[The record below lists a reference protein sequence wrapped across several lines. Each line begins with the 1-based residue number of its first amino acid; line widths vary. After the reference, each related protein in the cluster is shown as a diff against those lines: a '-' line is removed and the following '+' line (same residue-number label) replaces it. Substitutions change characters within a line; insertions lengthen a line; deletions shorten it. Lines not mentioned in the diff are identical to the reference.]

1 MSAREMFEYRKSN
14 AFAQS
19 VALKIKTSFTNGDH
33 CPIYVLVHRAER
45 SHIGLARTIT
55 KIRGEKQE
63 IILCAVS
70 LILSGIV
77 HRHVLNSCN
86 ILKRRVQQAI
96 IQNICHLCFT
106 HQAIRWYITQKK
118 MRSCLEAT
126 EQTSTFIFQF
136 FSSSIKIRLQTTK
149 ILENPINRHTQSEK

>member
-106 HQAIRWYITQKK
+106 HQAIRWYITHKK
-118 MRSCLEAT
+118 NAILPRSDRANEHFYF
-126 EQTSTFIFQF
+126 SIFLF
-136 FSSSIKIRLQTTK
+136 VDK
-149 ILENPINRHTQSEK
+149 N

>member
-1 MSAREMFEYRKSN
+1 MEQMSAREMFEYRKSN

-45 SHIGLARTIT
+45 SNIGLARTIT
-55 KIRGEKQE
+55 KIWGEKQE

-96 IQNICHLCFT
+96 IQNIKRFAGISH
-106 HQAIRWYITQKK
+106 KK